1 MKIIGIGEL
10 ARRSGIGKET
20 IRFYER
26 ELLLPSPQRT
36 ASNYRC
42 YPPEVVTRLQFI
54 RRAKAL
60 GFTLDEIRELLSLQD
75 ANGDRAQAKQ
85 LADHKLK
92 QVRARID
99 ELIRMEAALSAM
111 HARCSGVGAVQ
122 GCPIIET
129 LAGHSPRPD
138 SSTATTED

>member
-1 MKIIGIGEL
+1 MKTIGIGEL

-20 IRFYER
+20 VRFYER
-26 ELLLPSPQRT
+26 ELLLPPPQRT
-36 ASNYRC
+36 ASNYRR

-99 ELIRMEAALSAM
+99 ELTRMEAALSAM
-111 HARCSGVGAVQ
+111 HARCSGVGPVQ